1 MKHSV
6 LRSLFAVTLVS
17 AAAAA
22 HAQATEPSLYG
33 EIGYNSVSVTSKDVG
48 VSVKFKPDLLTG
60 VIGYRVHPNVSVEGL
75 LGFGIG
81 DDEVKL
87 NGVGTGVKGEMGTTY
102 GVFLRPNVAV
112 SESVELFG
120 RVGFVR
126 TALKLSAGGVSES
139 SSDTGL
145 AYGIGANFNLSKTS
159 YLQANW
165 TSYYS
170 DDGVKLQGI
179 GLAWG
184 MKF

>member
-6 LRSLFAVTLVS
+6 LRSLFAVTIVF

-22 HAQATEPSLYG
+22 HAQSTGSSLYG
-33 EIGYNSVSVTSKDVG
+33 EIGYNSVSVTESG
-48 VSVKFKPDLLTG
+48 GGLTVKFKPDLLTG
-60 VIGYRVHPNVSVEGL
+60 VIGYRLNPNLSVEGL

-81 DDEVKL
+81 DDEITL
-87 NGVGTGVKGEMGTTY
+87 NGMASGVMGEMGTTY
-102 GVFLRPNVAV
+102 GVFLRPSMAV

-126 TALKLSAGGVSES
+126 NTLKLSGPGGSAS
-139 SSDTGL
+139 LSDTGL

-165 TSYYS
+165 TSYYN
-170 DDGVKLQGI
+170 DDGMKLQGI
-179 GLAWG
+179 GVAWG
-184 MKF
+184 MNF

>member
-33 EIGYNSVSVTSKDVG
+33 EIGYNSVSVTESGGG
-48 VSVKFKPDLLTG
+48 VSLKFKPDLLTG
-60 VIGYRVHPNVSVEGL
+60 VIGYRLNPNLSVEGL

-81 DDEVKL
+81 DDEIKL
-87 NGVGTGVKGEMGTTY
+87 NGMGTGVKGEMGTTY
-102 GVFLRPNVAV
+102 GVFLRPSVAV
-112 SESVELFG
+112 SDSVELFG

-126 TALKLSAGGVSES
+126 SALKLSGPGGSVSL
-139 SSDTGL
+139 SDTGL

-165 TSYYS
+165 TSYYN
-170 DDGVKLQGI
+170 DDGLKLQGI
-179 GLAWG
+179 GVAWG
-184 MKF
+184 MNF